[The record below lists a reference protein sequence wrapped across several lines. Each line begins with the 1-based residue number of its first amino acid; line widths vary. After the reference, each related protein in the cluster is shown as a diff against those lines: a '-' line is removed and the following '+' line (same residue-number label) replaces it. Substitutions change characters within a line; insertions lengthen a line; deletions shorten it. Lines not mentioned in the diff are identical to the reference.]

1 MELHKE
7 SSISCSS
14 AAENYFIEK
23 MNEIKIFS
31 PATVAN
37 VSCGFDVMGF
47 CLDNVGDDM
56 VIRKIDEKGIFI
68 TKVEGFDLPKET
80 ELNVAG
86 VSALAMYDAIDVD
99 FGFEIEIYKNIKP
112 GSGIGSSA
120 ASAVGSVF
128 GMNELLGRPFNK
140 KQLTE
145 FAIKGEALASKCE
158 HADNL
163 APALFG
169 GFTLVKS
176 ISPLQILEIPTPE
189 DLYATIIH
197 PQIEIKTSESRAILP
212 KQVKLE
218 DAITQWANL
227 GSLVHAL
234 HTSNYDLIKSSLKD
248 VIIEPQRS
256 KLIPLFNEAKSSAIN
271 AGALGC
277 GISGSGPSIFSL
289 SKGLDVANKVKEAFE
304 NVYADLVIDYDI
316 HVSEIN
322 TQGVKII
329 S

>member
-1 MELHKE
+1 MK
-7 SSISCSS
+7 
-14 AAENYFIEK
+14 
-23 MNEIKIFS
+23 NEIKIFS

-37 VSCGFDVMGF
+37 VACGFDVLGF
-47 CLDNVGDDM
+47 CLDSVGDEM
-56 VIRKIDEKGIFI
+56 VIRKTNKKGIYI
-68 TKVEGFDLPKET
+68 TKIEGGFDLPYET

-86 VSALAMYDAIDVD
+86 VSALAMYEAIDVD
-99 FGFEIEIYKNIKP
+99 FGFEIEINKKIKP

-140 KQLTE
+140 TQLTE

-176 ISPLQILEIPTPE
+176 ISPLVILEIPSPD
-189 DLYATIIH
+189 DLFATIIH
-197 PQIEIKTSESRAILP
+197 PQIEIKTSESRAVLP
-212 KQVKLE
+212 KQVPLS
-218 DAITQWANL
+218 DAIAQWANL

-234 HTSNYDLIKSSLKD
+234 HTNDYDLISSSLNDIIVEPYRSQLIPHFKD
-248 VIIEPQRS
+248 VKKAALES
-256 KLIPLFNEAKSSAIN
+256 
-271 AGALGC
+271 GALGA

-289 SKGLDVANKVKEAFE
+289 SKSMQTAINVKDAM
-304 NVYADLVIDYDI
+304 NRVYSKTGMEFDI
-316 HVSEIN
+316 HVSKVN
-322 TQGVKII
+322 TEGVKII